1 MRNNKGSVLI
11 YVLIVISF
19 SVAIAFLINENAT
32 SNYEATYDLYFH
44 NQAYIYATS
53 SLDIIKSFFEIDDDS
68 YDSQLD
74 IWNNIPPIKIE
85 NSVIN
90 FIITPANIKI
100 NLNLLAEEGDTNTSV
115 RIFDALETIF
125 QDENINN
132 LTPGIIKDW
141 IDEDN
146 EPADDGRE
154 EYTYDDYDF
163 IYKIKNKPLDTI
175 MELSFIDNYNSYYKL
190 KDYFTVIDED
200 KKLNINF
207 CSDKVL
213 KAYLPELTSYAK
225 DLVDYRRNN
234 EYKNISDIRDA
245 TYISDDEYIE
255 AVNYLTV
262 NSNYYYIKIIVKLI
276 DTNYTYH
283 ILYNRKSKKIEK
295 FIQGFDNDYF

>member
-19 SVAIAFLINENAT
+19 TVAIALLINENAT
-32 SNYEATYDLYFH
+32 NNYEATYDLYFH
-44 NQAYIYATS
+44 NQSYIYAIS
-53 SLDIIKSFFEIDDDS
+53 SLEIIKNFFEIDDDS

-74 IWNNIPPIKIE
+74 LWTNIPPINVE
-85 NSVIN
+85 NSIIN
-90 FIITPANIKI
+90 VTITPANIKI
-100 NLNLLAEEGDTNTSV
+100 NLNLLAQEGDTNTTV

-125 QDENINN
+125 QEENINN

-154 EYTYDDYDF
+154 EYSYDNYGF
-163 IYKIKNKPLDTI
+163 VYKIKNKPLDTI
-175 MELSFIDNYNSYYKL
+175 MELAFIDNYNSYHKL
-190 KDYFTVIDED
+190 KDYFTIVDED

-213 KAYLPELTSYAK
+213 KAYLPELTSYAS
-225 DLVDYRRNN
+225 DLIDYRRNN
-234 EYKNISDIRDA
+234 EYKNISDIREA

-262 NSNYYYIKIIVKLI
+262 KSNYYYIKVVVKLI

-283 ILYNRKSKKIEK
+283 ILYNRKNKKIEK
-295 FIQGFDNDYF
+295 FIQGYNNEYF